1 MHVHV
6 HVHAYIYKSIPR
18 PDRPTDKPLHP
29 RISPPS
35 LPPYNS
41 AGELTQEKLE
51 EVIAIVSNPKAFK
64 IPDWFLN
71 RQRDW
76 KTGKSSQATSN
87 VVDTKLREDLERLK
101 KVRYVQSI
109 NSMDVYL
116 SGWGLS
122 LLHPCIHTR
131 SIDLLYHTIPHKYPQ
146 LEPRYPPLLGRAC
159 ARAAH
164 QDHGPPRQ
172 DGGAGREGEVRMES

>member
-1 MHVHV
+1 MRTKHSTDTETPPNW
-6 HVHAYIYKSIPR
+6 ISR
-18 PDRPTDKPLHP
+18 PNTNQRPQPH
-29 RISPPS
+29 
-35 LPPYNS
+35 S

-51 EVIAIVSNPKAFK
+51 EVIAIVSNPPKAFK

-101 KVRYVQSI
+101 KVRCVTKQETGFGLI
-109 NSMDVYL
+109 
-116 SGWGLS
+116 GWTQLDRT
-122 LLHPCIHTR
+122 LTTP
-131 SIDLLYHTIPHKYPQ
+131 IPHTNKQ
-146 LEPRYPPLLGRAC
+146 LEPRYPPLLGRAR

>member
-1 MHVHV
+1 L
-6 HVHAYIYKSIPR
+6 YPR
-18 PDRPTDKPLHP
+18 LLSLLFDRRRTASCLVT
-29 RISPPS
+29 PPS
-35 LPPYNS
+35 CGTHRSPSISNTTHLPPHS

-101 KVRYVQSI
+101 KIRCVV
-109 NSMDVYL
+109 
-116 SGWGLS
+116 
-122 LLHPCIHTR
+122 
-131 SIDLLYHTIPHKYPQ
+131 
-146 LEPRYPPLLGRAC
+146 
-159 ARAAH
+159 
-164 QDHGPPRQ
+164 
-172 DGGAGREGEVRMES
+172 

>member
-1 MHVHV
+1 MS
-6 HVHAYIYKSIPR
+6 Y
-18 PDRPTDKPLHP
+18 
-29 RISPPS
+29 PS
-35 LPPYNS
+35 FSLRLTCNNS

-101 KVRYVQSI
+101 KVRYVAKSK
-109 NSMDVYL
+109 MTVLCDVCGVWVVALLL
-116 SGWGLS
+116 SVEVGS
-122 LLHPCIHTR
+122 SNAMYTHPTQ
-131 SIDLLYHTIPHKYPQ
+131 PQ
-146 LEPRYPPLLGRAC
+146 TAPTVVSATTGAC
-159 ARAAH
+159 ACVGSTLRPRAVAARRS
-164 QDHGPPRQ
+164 GPLARSKGT
-172 DGGAGREGEVRMES
+172 DEELRSMGAAAAAA